1 MKNITVSV
9 PDDVYHAARVKAAE
23 LHTSV
28 SALVREQLT
37 QLAAHAAPDR
47 RGQRLLAT
55 IERIRRERAEA
66 GTTGLDMS
74 ENLTREELYDRDAL
88 RRHQRSDL

>member
-1 MKNITVSV
+1 M
-9 PDDVYHAARVKAAE
+9 PDEVYHAARIKAAE

-37 QLAAHAAPDR
+37 QLAANAAPDQ

-55 IERIRRERAEA
+55 IERIRRERTDA
-66 GTTGLDMS
+66 GMTGLDMS
-74 ENLTREELYDRDAL
+74 QNLTREELYDRDAL